1 MKFAVLIIAALTI
14 IGLAWADLPGIPVP
28 ETQVPGIEVPDTPV
42 SGIEVPETPVSG
54 LDNVGETAGAT
65 HCVIDKGANCCFSIG
80 DKIYQE
86 LLSCATAL
94 LWTVADPKQ
103 CTSPN
108 AVLCNAKTSLLFQ
121 ICFDFSYKLGTSIC

>member
-14 IGLAWADLPGIPVP
+14 IGLAWAGLPGIQVPVIG
-28 ETQVPGIEVPDTPV
+28 VPGIEVPATQVPE
-42 SGIEVPETPVSG
+42 IEVPETPESG

-65 HCVIDKGANCCFSIG
+65 HCVFDKGANCCFSIG

-94 LWTVADPKQ
+94 LWTVADSKQ
-103 CTSPN
+103 CASPN
-108 AVLCNAKTSLLFQ
+108 AVLCNAKTSLIFQ
-121 ICFDFSYKLGTSIC
+121 ICFDISYKLGTSIC